1 MRWRQAWRSQPW
13 RWIRAWR
20 LQLWRCG
27 RDAGV
32 IHQLTL
38 MPIPSPHRICTA
50 FFSNALNLQCNSIN
64 FFNIIFSKM
73 LPGSEWGKGMI
84 DVAVTKQRHGMG
96 SPGVWQWQTTVE
108 PYWTI
113 FSITFSLMTHIELS
127 RWGYYWLKLT
137 GVSQIAK
144 LVQVGWW
151 QNDEWRVDVVSRHW
165 DIEKHWVV
173 NGLML
178 LEILCGM
185 YNNRG
190 KIFLNHRKKKTT

>member
-1 MRWRQAWRSQPW
+1 
-13 RWIRAWR
+13 
-20 LQLWRCG
+20 
-27 RDAGV
+27 
-32 IHQLTL
+32 
-38 MPIPSPHRICTA
+38 
-50 FFSNALNLQCNSIN
+50 
-64 FFNIIFSKM
+64 M

-113 FSITFSLMTHIELS
+113 FSITFCLMTHIELS

-144 LVQVGWW
+144 LVRVGWW

-190 KIFLNHRKKKTT
+190 KIFLNHRKKKTTTIINAIAVGYPAIHYHDAFIPEWVRNNSTYFFIVFAIIKKVFITVYGKISIIKSGKTQFRRHLLGGQKYC